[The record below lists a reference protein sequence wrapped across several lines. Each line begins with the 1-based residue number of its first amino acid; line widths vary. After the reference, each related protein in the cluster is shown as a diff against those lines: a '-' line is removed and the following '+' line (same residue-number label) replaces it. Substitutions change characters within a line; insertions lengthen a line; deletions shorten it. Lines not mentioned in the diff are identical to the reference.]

1 MIVELSLQTVFWIS
15 AAMIFYVYAGYPL
28 LVMLVSRVSGKRVR
42 RAVFEPTVSL
52 IITAYNEEKAI
63 RSKIENSLLLDY
75 PAHKLEL
82 LVASD
87 GSTDETERIAKEF
100 SDQNVKLVRQEGR
113 AGKTETQ
120 NSAVK
125 MAKGEIIVFSD
136 ATSMYRA
143 DVLRFIVPNF
153 ADDSVGCVAGKLLYV
168 DQGDSAVGS
177 GAKKY
182 WQYETLIKESESR
195 AGSLVGVSGCL
206 YAVRRSAYVPMY
218 PEACSDFLIATDL
231 MRRGL
236 RTVYEPNAICTEATN
251 QKLSNEMRMRV
262 RIIAQTIAD
271 LYRNREMLNPLRSGF
286 YGIQLIS
293 HKLLRYAVPLFLIV
307 TFLASTFLAVGSMFF
322 TVILGAQI
330 LFYLAAFVAWFLE
343 MYGKRSKLL
352 SIPLYFV
359 LANIASLTGFY
370 KFAIGERYARWEPV
384 RET

>member
-28 LVMLVSRVSGKRVR
+28 LVMLVSMVSGKRVR
-42 RAVFEPTVSL
+42 KAVFEPTVSL

-136 ATSMYRA
+136 ATSMYQA

-231 MRRGL
+231 MQRGL

-251 QKLSNEMRMRV
+251 QKLNNEMRMRV

-359 LANIASLTGFY
+359 LANIASLAGFY